1 MFIYL
6 KFYSGHGYSCVHEQ
20 IKGQVDSGKHKN
32 IGEKNWFSFLVNKH
46 VIM

>member
-1 MFIYL
+1 MVTVA
-6 KFYSGHGYSCVHEQ
+6 VHEQ
-20 IKGQVDSGKHKN
+20 IKGQVDSGKHKT